1 MNKPKNIKAKKQKN
15 SDNKNLIM
23 FLLPLIVLLSAL
35 FVTSVV
41 SSLSDIGKHLNFP
54 VITVIFSFC
63 TFFTAFL
70 AANMKR
76 EKGLITGVIYN
87 LPTIIIILLVSLILN
102 RFSADLNL
110 LLSFITMLISSS
122 LGGVIGVNRRQK
134 AKRGKR

>member
-15 SDNKNLIM
+15 SDNKNFIM

-35 FVTSVV
+35 FVTSGV

-70 AANMKR
+70 TANIKR

>member
-35 FVTSVV
+35 FITSVV

-70 AANMKR
+70 IANIKR
-76 EKGLITGVIYN
+76 EKGLVTGVIYN

>member
-35 FVTSVV
+35 FVTSGV

-63 TFFTAFL
+63 TFSS
-70 AANMKR
+70 R
-76 EKGLITGVIYN
+76 N
-87 LPTIIIILLVSLILN
+87 L
-102 RFSADLNL
+102 
-110 LLSFITMLISSS
+110 
-122 LGGVIGVNRRQK
+122 VN
-134 AKRGKR
+134 